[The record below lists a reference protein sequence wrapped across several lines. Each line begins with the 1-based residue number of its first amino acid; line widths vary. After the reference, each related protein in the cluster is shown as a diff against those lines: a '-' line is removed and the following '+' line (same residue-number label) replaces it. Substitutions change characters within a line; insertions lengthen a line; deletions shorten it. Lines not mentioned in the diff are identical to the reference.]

1 MSAVPPFLQKAFEIF
16 SEPAFEHICGWGES
30 NDTIFIKD
38 IDAFAKEI
46 LPRYFKHSNYSSFTR
61 QLHKYDFH
69 KTVHNPRH
77 GEFKH
82 PYFLRGQPQLM
93 KHIQRKIYVNK
104 KVPVDKSSDGNMSSG
119 GNTDG
124 ETDGSSEKG
133 SSLFEE
139 DFDLDFEF
147 FEDDGKNGHAESNF
161 KPNSEVELDF
171 DKFDEIESSVERGII
186 AFDSERISVLEKR
199 QRDLMEENA
208 QTKSDIHDTLQQNEN
223 IAQTIDCILGTMKE
237 NFDYP
242 AVAGAGMS
250 LEAPEDVDLD
260 ELCAVMK
267 TKCKLQQTVS
277 GMSDDLKNYMRSV
290 LHQFHPL
297 DIMSKRLRAEAK

>member
-16 SEPAFEHICGWGES
+16 SEPSFEHICGWGET

-38 IDAFAKEI
+38 IDTFAKEI
-46 LPRYFKHSNYSSFTR
+46 LPKYFKHSNYSSFTR

-93 KHIQRKIYVNK
+93 KHIQRKIYINK
-104 KVPVDKSSDGNMSSG
+104 KTLAVDKTSDGAMSSG

-133 SSLFEE
+133 SSVLED

-147 FEDDGKNGHAESNF
+147 FEEGGKEGDAES
-161 KPNSEVELDF
+161 KSNSEVELDF
-171 DKFDEIESSVERGII
+171 DKYDEIESSVERGII
-186 AFDSERISVLEKR
+186 AFDNERISVLEKR
-199 QRDLMEENA
+199 QRHLMEENV
-208 QTKSDIHDTLQQNEN
+208 QTKSDIHDTLRQNEN
-223 IAQTIDCILGTMKE
+223 MAKTIDCLLSTVSE
-237 NFDYP
+237 NFERKTD
-242 AVAGAGMS
+242 VGMC

-260 ELCAVMK
+260 ELCVIMK
-267 TKCKLQQTVS
+267 TKCKLQQTMS
-277 GMSDDLKNYMRSV
+277 GMSDDLKKYMRTV
-290 LHQFHPL
+290 LHQFHPV